1 MDKAF
6 LRSGARPSHVEKL
19 RKKMN
24 RLMQKACIGLVF
36 KLNRSIDVALL

>member
-1 MDKAF
+1 
-6 LRSGARPSHVEKL
+6 
-19 RKKMN
+19 MN